1 MENNTAEREEKT
13 ELIYWL
19 LERYDTIRGA
29 IANRA
34 AIVLSADA
42 IVLAATVLLL
52 DKALS
57 NVNIFSSIERIV
69 LVVAIGLTLVL
80 LAVSIYFATTA
91 TANVWKTSRE
101 ILGPDRPQREFFYPR
116 ETLERANDF
125 ESFRNSFDAASDE
138 ELTSYALG
146 ELWSVTHSAFS
157 RYQKLRRAIR
167 FVVFSLVPFFLA
179 LLLFLFKL
187 V

>member
-1 MENNTAEREEKT
+1 MENNAVERDDKRK
-13 ELIYWL
+13 LIYWL
-19 LERYDTIRGA
+19 IGRYDTTRGA

-42 IVLAATVLLL
+42 IVVAATVLLL

-57 NVNIFSSIERIV
+57 NIGTFTPFERIV
-69 LVVAIGLTLVL
+69 LVLSIGLTLIL
-80 LAVSIYFATTA
+80 LAISVYFATTA

-101 ILGPDRPQREFFYPR
+101 ILRPDRPRREFFYPR
-116 ETLERANDF
+116 ETLERSIDF
-125 ESFRNSFDAASDE
+125 QSFKDSFDAATDE

-157 RYQKLRRAIR
+157 RYQKLRQAIR
-167 FVVFSLVPFFLA
+167 FVILSLVPFFLV

-187 V
+187 P